1 MGQRTSVLVLL
12 IVCSGLLP
20 AQAQVL
26 SDGSTNT
33 LVNSL
38 DNLHFTITGGTTV
51 GTNLFHSFQNFS
63 VPSGGSATFS
73 TIRPEVQTILSRVV
87 GGASSNIDGVL
98 NVVGSSADLFLI
110 NPSGIQFGSNA
121 SLNLG
126 GSFLATTADRV
137 LFEDGNFFSAI
148 DTSHLL
154 TISAPSGFL
163 FNQNPAQIINRSK
176 FQEFGVQVGLRVG
189 PGETL
194 GLLGGDV
201 MMLDGTLSA
210 PGAPLNIIAD
220 GGVID
225 IGAVGDGSVVGLELK
240 PGGFELDYS
249 GVTQFRNINLSSA
262 EINATGN
269 SGGQIRLVGR
279 NITIEEDSNV
289 LSLNFGTALGQ
300 QVLLRATES
309 VSLLNSSSITTFS
322 FSSGGVGQIHVIH
335 LW

>member
-1 MGQRTSVLVLL
+1 
-12 IVCSGLLP
+12 
-20 AQAQVL
+20 
-26 SDGSTNT
+26 
-33 LVNSL
+33 
-38 DNLHFTITGGTTV
+38 
-51 GTNLFHSFQNFS
+51 
-63 VPSGGSATFS
+63 
-73 TIRPEVQTILSRVV
+73 
-87 GGASSNIDGVL
+87 
-98 NVVGSSADLFLI
+98 
-110 NPSGIQFGSNA
+110 
-121 SLNLG
+121 
-126 GSFLATTADRV
+126 